1 MYWYGVQLIEH
12 QGNRFEIEKLAPY
25 VSRASL
31 PTRREVLEA
40 IKNEMERSG
49 TDTLF
54 GTTSIFIFPGY
65 KFQLVDGL
73 ITNFHQPGST
83 LVLLIAAL
91 VGEDWKKIY
100 QEALDSNYRFLS
112 YGDSSLLWI

>member
-1 MYWYGVQLIEH
+1 MITQFAISGVDANNVNVQKF
-12 QGNRFEIEKLAPY
+12 QSANR
-25 VSRASL
+25 
-31 PTRREVLEA
+31 A

-91 VGEDWKKIY
+91 VGEGWKKIY